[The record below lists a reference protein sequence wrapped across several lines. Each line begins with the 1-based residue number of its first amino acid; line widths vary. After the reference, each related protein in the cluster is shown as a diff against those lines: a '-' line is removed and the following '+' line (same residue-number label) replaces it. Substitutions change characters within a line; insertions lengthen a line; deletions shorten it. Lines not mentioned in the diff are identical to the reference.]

1 MKKLL
6 LTIFAIS
13 GLMAFSFGQYVDQAF
28 IFSQQYY
35 GSTAR
40 SKAMGNAFGA
50 IGGDFSSL
58 SINPAG
64 IGIYLR
70 SEVTGTL
77 NVLGMNS
84 TDATYQ
90 NQIANDRSNNFNFRN
105 FGYVMANP
113 VQNGGSGL
121 VSFNFGIG
129 FNKLNSFNQNLVVTK
144 DNSPHSRMDAFAAN
158 SNGIYKTKFYDENDP
173 YHSGVPWE
181 SKLAWETYLMDVAN
195 PDANGNGN
203 TYNSIL
209 LQNELVK
216 ENMTI
221 NKEGYNNEYVVTM
234 GANFNHQVYIGATLG
249 LQDLYYNESST
260 YSEDGE
266 FGYFDYYSSTKT
278 RGYGYN
284 LKLGAIY
291 RPIPALRLGAALHTP
306 TFFLLNEDF
315 SSVMKSNLKNVSVE
329 ANGSHSAETPLGSY
343 EYKMDTP
350 MRAIGS
356 LAYQFGKMG
365 MVSFDYEYVDYSAM
379 KLRNKLQ
386 DGSSFSLDN
395 TDIKT
400 IYQSVGNLRFGA
412 EVKPTE
418 AVSLRAGYE
427 LFGNPYKSVA
437 FNQSQANK
445 DYSYNTINAGIGY
458 RVDNVTLDVSYSLGS
473 RTNYNYIYQLSGVND
488 PVKYILKSNSL
499 VFTLGIKL

>member
-1 MKKLL
+1 MKKLI
-6 LTIFAIS
+6 LTLFATA
-13 GLMAFSFGQYVDQAF
+13 GLMAFSFGQYVDQAL

-90 NQIANDRSNNFNFRN
+90 GQIASDRSNNFNFRN
-105 FGYVMANP
+105 VGYVMANP
-113 VQNGGSGL
+113 IQNGGSGL

-129 FNKLNSFNQNLVVTK
+129 FNKLNSFNQNLAVTK

-291 RPIPALRLGAALHTP
+291 RPIPSLRLGAALHTP
-306 TFFLLNEDF
+306 TFFVLNEDF
-315 SSVMKSNLKNVSVE
+315 SSVMKSNLQNVSVE
-329 ANGSHSAETPLGSY
+329 SNGAHSAETPLGSY

-365 MVSFDYEYVDYSAM
+365 MVSFDYEYVDYGKA
-379 KLRNKLQ
+379 KLRNGR
-386 DGSSFSLDN
+386 DGYNFSYEN

-400 IYQSVGNLRFGA
+400 TYQPVSNLRFGG
-412 EVKPTE
+412 EFKPTDI
-418 AVSLRAGYE
+418 VSLRAGYE
-427 LFGNPYKSVA
+427 LFGNPYKTSISGIPQP
-437 FNQSQANK
+437 NANW
-445 DYSYNTINAGIGY
+445 SYNTINLGIGY
-458 RVDNVTLDVSYSLGS
+458 RIDNVSFDLSYTLGS
-473 RTNYNYIYQLSGVND
+473 KTDYNYIYQLSSAND
-488 PVKYILKSNSL
+488 PVKYNLKRSEL
-499 VFTLGIKL
+499 ALTMAIKL

>member
-1 MKKLL
+1 
-6 LTIFAIS
+6 
-13 GLMAFSFGQYVDQAF
+13 
-28 IFSQQYY
+28 
-35 GSTAR
+35 
-40 SKAMGNAFGA
+40 
-50 IGGDFSSL
+50 
-58 SINPAG
+58 
-64 IGIYLR
+64 
-70 SEVTGTL
+70 
-77 NVLGMNS
+77 
-84 TDATYQ
+84 
-90 NQIANDRSNNFNFRN
+90 
-105 FGYVMANP
+105 
-113 VQNGGSGL
+113 
-121 VSFNFGIG
+121 
-129 FNKLNSFNQNLVVTK
+129 
-144 DNSPHSRMDAFAAN
+144 
-158 SNGIYKTKFYDENDP
+158 
-173 YHSGVPWE
+173 
-181 SKLAWETYLMDVAN
+181 
-195 PDANGNGN
+195 
-203 TYNSIL
+203 
-209 LQNELVK
+209 
-216 ENMTI
+216 
-221 NKEGYNNEYVVTM
+221 M
-234 GANFNHQVYIGATLG
+234 GANFNHQVYVGATLG

-306 TFFLLNEDF
+306 TFFVLNEDF
-315 SSVMKSNLKNVSVE
+315 SSVMKSNLQNVSVE
-329 ANGSHSAETPLGSY
+329 ANGAHSAETPLGSY

-386 DGSSFSLDN
+386 DGTSFSVDN

-400 IYQSVGNLRFGA
+400 IYQSVSNLRIGA

-458 RVDNVTLDVSYSLGS
+458 RVDNITLDVSYTLGS

-488 PVKYILKSNSL
+488 PVKYNLKSNSL